1 METASFVMSVCS
13 VILSIVA
20 IIVTFWIARTTV
32 KIQFLQACFIECME
46 VGRISN
52 GKLDNYEERRDALL
66 DKICVLGD
74 DFKQLVDEYR
84 TKEQGTEIDTDV
96 ILKKIDKLFNSKL
109 QAYKKYIKV

>member
-1 METASFVMSVCS
+1 MEIASFVIGICS
-13 VILSIVA
+13 LVLSIIA
-20 IIVTFWIARTTV
+20 IVITIWIARTTV

-52 GKLDNYEERRDALL
+52 GKLDNYEERRNALL
-66 DKICVLGD
+66 DKIYVLGD

-84 TKEQGTEIDTDV
+84 TKEQGTDIDTDV

>member
-1 METASFVMSVCS
+1 MEIASFVIGICS
-13 VILSIVA
+13 LVLSIIA
-20 IIVTFWIARTTV
+20 IIITIWIARTTV

-66 DKICVLGD
+66 DKIAVLGG
-74 DFKQLVDEYR
+74 DFKILVTEYR
-84 TKEQGTEIDTDV
+84 RKEGGTDFDTDV

-109 QAYKKYIKV
+109 KKYQKYIKV